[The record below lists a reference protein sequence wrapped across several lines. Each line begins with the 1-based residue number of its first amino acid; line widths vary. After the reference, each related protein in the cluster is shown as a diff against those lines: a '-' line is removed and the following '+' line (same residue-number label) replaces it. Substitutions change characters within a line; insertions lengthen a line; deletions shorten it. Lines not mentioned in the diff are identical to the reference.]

1 MTSSASSF
9 AGNTLHS
16 TAISEEAKGVVIDKF
31 EARLVEYGCCVGLC
45 NCKTNSIGEALT
57 KRARSNF
64 NSLCIL
70 TFWVARS
77 DAVYFLMWELA
88 FVNPIL
94 KETP

>member
-16 TAISEEAKGVVIDKF
+16 TAISEEAKGVVIDEF

-45 NCKTNSIGEALT
+45 NCETNSIGESLA

-64 NSLCIL
+64 NTLCIL
-70 TFWVARS
+70 TFWVSRS
-77 DAVYFLMWELA
+77 DAIDCLVQESA
-88 FVNPIL
+88 FINPVL
-94 KETP
+94 KESP